1 MTDQGEVLRLA
12 SLEEAPRLFQLILRR
27 ITWLEERGIRQW
39 ERDDYLTYYPLTY
52 FQERARNGALYGL
65 WRPDGAPNVVAVL
78 LEEDD
83 RWPAGGSA
91 LYIHNLAANP
101 DAQGAGE
108 RMLRQCMAL
117 AKAMGKDYLRLDC
130 GRNNPALNDY
140 YERLGFSY
148 VGPMEVGSYQGNL
161 RQRPL
166 L

>member
-91 LYIHNLAANP
+91 LYIHLS
-101 DAQGAGE
+101 
-108 RMLRQCMAL
+108 LIHI
-117 AKAMGKDYLRLDC
+117 
-130 GRNNPALNDY
+130 
-140 YERLGFSY
+140 
-148 VGPMEVGSYQGNL
+148 
-161 RQRPL
+161 
-166 L
+166 